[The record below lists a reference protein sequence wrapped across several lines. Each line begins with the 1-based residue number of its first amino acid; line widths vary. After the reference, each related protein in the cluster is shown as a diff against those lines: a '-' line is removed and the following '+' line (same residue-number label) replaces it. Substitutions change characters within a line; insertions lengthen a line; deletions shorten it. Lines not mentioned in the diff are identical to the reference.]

1 MVGEQCLPH
10 YPQTLEDLQT
20 VKTQHTRRTEAM
32 QRTGSYGTDT
42 WQTAQAYANQYTA
55 KEYQAHI
62 EVYNLELKTQ
72 EEKRDR
78 LRGQLN
84 TIKTNK
90 EYAALQQEIAGH
102 EADMSRLEDK
112 ILEMMTEVDDQE
124 EAQRK
129 AEEKLEAA
137 KAELQKAER
146 ETADELKRCDTEETA
161 LNGKREKIR
170 SQIADPRRTRDLHGG
185 IGPIYDEF
193 SRVHGLEP
201 CQVLLC
207 VHGVDDDEILVGSP
221 TVHHDVIDDLS
232 VGIEKIGVH
241 GLAHFAEAQIVAC
254 YQI

>member
-1 MVGEQCLPH
+1 MNKNLEHLRELQEVDKRLRDIEKQRLRAPARVQDANASVEQGA
-10 YPQTLEDLQT
+10 QELES
-20 VKTQHTRRTEAM
+20 AM
-32 QRTGSYGTDT
+32 AD
-42 WQTAQAYANQYTA
+42 A

-146 ETADELKRCDTEETA
+146 ETADELKRCDPEETA

-170 SQIADPRRTRDLHGG
+170 SQIGKDYLDPYDRLLTRRD
-185 IGPIYDEF
+185 
-193 SRVHGLEP
+193 
-201 CQVLLC
+201 
-207 VHGVDDDEILVGSP
+207 GVALVGAEGQVCQGCFISLP
-221 TVHHDVIDDLS
+221 PQTRNSLMTS
-232 VGIEKIGVH
+232 EKPVFCHSCGRM
-241 GLAHFAEAQIVAC
+241 LYLKEET
-254 YQI
+254 